1 MACEFLEK
9 KGYEILERNLRKPWG
24 ELDVIAKDDSG
35 VLVFIEVKTMRQNN
49 SAIAGLQ
56 SEDNFSKAKE
66 RKTKRA
72 AEMFAG
78 KHPELI
84 DEDRG
89 WRVDLVSICLTLN
102 KSVIEHYENI

>member
-1 MACEFLEK
+1 
-9 KGYEILERNLRKPWG
+9 
-24 ELDVIAKDDSG
+24 
-35 VLVFIEVKTMRQNN
+35 MRQNN

-66 RKTKRA
+66 FKTKKA

-84 DEDRG
+84 DESRG
-89 WRVDLVSICLTLN
+89 WRIDLVTVCLTLN
-102 KSVIEHYENI
+102 KSLINHYENI